1 MKISDLNH
9 SVTELM
15 KANSYYPFAFV
26 FRVGPALRLGNANAE
41 NAKEELEQAIKIDP
55 SPDLLALAT
64 FVNLD
69 DIIVAQRYYNMFKLV
84 DKKSPLIEF
93 IKAKK

>member
-1 MKISDLNH
+1 MKISDLDR

-15 KANSYYPFAFV
+15 KANSYYPFTFI
-26 FRVGPALRLGNANAE
+26 FRVGLTLRLGNANVE
-41 NAKEELEQAIKIDP
+41 GAKEELERSIKIDP

-69 DIIVAQRYYNMFKLV
+69 NIPVAQKYFNMFKLV
-84 DKKSPLIEF
+84 DKKSLLIEF
-93 IKAKK
+93 VKAKK